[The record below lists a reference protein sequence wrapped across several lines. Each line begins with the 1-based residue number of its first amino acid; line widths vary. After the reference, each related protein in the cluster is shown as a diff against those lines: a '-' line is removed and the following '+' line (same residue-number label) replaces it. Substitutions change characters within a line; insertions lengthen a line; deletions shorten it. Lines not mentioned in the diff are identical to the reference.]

1 MSAHGRLIP
10 LIIRIRVRHGAPKI
24 IPQNFLTRI
33 RTDDTDGKTLQAL
46 LLVKLRQSPKP
57 IREIQKIRVIRG
69 KIPP

>member
-33 RTDDTDGKTLQAL
+33 RTDDTDDTDGKTLQAL
-46 LLVKLRQSPKP
+46 LLVGHFVSPPSPSVKT
-57 IREIQKIRVIRG
+57 K
-69 KIPP
+69 KSA